1 MNRNGGSKGINNT
14 RDGGQGVSKMDIWKI
29 CIQNGYIGRYVSKM
43 DTLEDMYP
51 KCSYGHLDMTRWM
64 KFGATSLCCP
74 LKKRFKNSAWK
85 K

>member
-1 MNRNGGSKGINNT
+1 MIKTVHFQTQDLSSQGLPLNAVNRNGGSKGINNT

-51 KCSYGHLDMTRWM
+51 KCSYGHLDMTR
-64 KFGATSLCCP
+64 
-74 LKKRFKNSAWK
+74 
-85 K
+85 